1 MMRTIPSLSWAAALL
16 LCLPSLALADEEI
29 RVAVEVD
36 AEEDYEARIDIML
49 SGLPLPDPPPPTE
62 PEREVVLLG
71 VDLLPGVGSSSMVGD
86 RQVRVFSLNVIGGY
100 SAGLAGVEAAGV
112 FNIESEFAGGLQGA
126 GVFNVVDGPMG
137 GVQGAGVFN
146 VVDGTMGGVQG
157 AGVFNVVDGTMGGVQ
172 LAGAFNIVDGDVG
185 GVQASGGFNVVDGD
199 VHGVQAGVLNIVS
212 GEVHGLQLG
221 VVNIADDVDGV
232 GLGLVN
238 IYPHGRFHLVSWG
251 DETGQWSQ
259 GVVHGSSWLH
269 NIYALG
275 FNPAHPLDVSATI
288 GLGAHWELPGP
299 FFVDADGMLRG
310 NKLRGVPWG
319 TLYQTTTLRGN
330 LGMNLAPRLALTV
343 GPSWNVLTTTC
354 GRPAGRRVQVL
365 SEEGKVKAYAWPGL
379 SVGIQLL

>member
-1 MMRTIPSLSWAAALL
+1 MSPRALLPALL
-16 LCLPSLALADEEI
+16 LAIPCVASAEEI
-29 RVAVEVD
+29 AISVEVD
-36 AEEDYEARIDIML
+36 GEEDYQARIDL
-49 SGLPLPDPPPPTE
+49 LLEGLEPPPPPPQE
-62 PEREVVLLG
+62 PGYDVVLIG
-71 VDLLPGVGSSSMVGD
+71 VDLVPGVGSSSVIGD
-86 RQVRVFSLNVIGGY
+86 RQVRVFSANLIGGY
-100 SAGLAGVEAAGV
+100 SAGLAGVEVAGV
-112 FNIESEFAGGLQGA
+112 FNIESEFAGGVQGA

-137 GVQGAGVFN
+137 GAQAAGVFN
-146 VVDGTMGGVQG
+146 VVDGTVGGVQG

-199 VHGVQAGVLNIVS
+199 LHGVQVGVLNIVS
-212 GEVHGLQLG
+212 GEVHGVQVG

-238 IYPHGRFHLVSWG
+238 IYPDGRFHLVSWA

-259 GVVHGSSWLH
+259 GIVHGSSWLH

-275 FNPAHPLDVSATI
+275 FNPARPLDVSATL

-299 FFVDADGMLRG
+299 LFADLDGMIRG
-310 NKLRGVPWG
+310 HKLHGVPWG

-330 LGMNLAPRLALTV
+330 VGLNLAPRLALTV

-354 GRPAGRRVQVL
+354 GAPEGRKVQVL
-365 SEEGKVKAYAWPGL
+365 RDGGKVEAYAWPGI